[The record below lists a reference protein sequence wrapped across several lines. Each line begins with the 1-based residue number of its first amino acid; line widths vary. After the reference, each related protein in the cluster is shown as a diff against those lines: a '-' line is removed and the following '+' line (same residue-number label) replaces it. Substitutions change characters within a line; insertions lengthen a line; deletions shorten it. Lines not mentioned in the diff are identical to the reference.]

1 MTSKKPTL
9 SLQTNPSLLM
19 PPKELFL
26 DLKQLID
33 DTHLFIA
40 VTVNAQ
46 LSMLYWRIG
55 KRIKKE
61 ILNNERA
68 EYGQTIVVTV
78 SRQLVMEYGKGFSDK
93 NLWKMIQFVDAFPQE
108 QLIQSL
114 VQQLSWSHFVRL
126 LALDDPLK
134 RDFYTEMCRVE
145 RWSVRTLRE
154 RIDSMLYERTA
165 LSKKPE
171 SVARAEIETLRKT
184 DRFSPDLVFRDPYVL
199 EFLGLQD
206 RYLEKDLEDAIM
218 REIEHFLLEMGG
230 EFCFIGRQRR
240 ITVDHE
246 DFYLDL
252 LLFHRDLKRL
262 IAIELKLGEFKP
274 EHKGQ
279 MELYLRWLNKYDR
292 REGEE
297 SPIGLILCT
306 GKKHEQIE
314 LLELGLSG
322 IHVAEY
328 ITVLPPKEVLREKL
342 HLAIH
347 QAKCHLECDNVNS
360 L

>member
-1 MTSKKPTL
+1 MTKK
-9 SLQTNPSLLM
+9 QHMGLLM
-19 PPKELFL
+19 PPKELFF

-33 DTHLFIA
+33 ETHRSMA
-40 VTVNAQ
+40 VTVNTQ

-55 KRIKKE
+55 KRLKAE

-78 SRQLVMEYGKGFSDK
+78 SRQLMIEYGKGFSDK
-93 NLWKMIQFVDAFPQE
+93 NLWKMIQFVEAFPEE
-108 QLIQSL
+108 QLMYSL

-134 RDFYTEMCRVE
+134 RDFYTELCRVE
-145 RWSVRTLRE
+145 RWSVRALRG

-171 SVARAEIETLRKT
+171 SVAKAEIEALRKEG
-184 DRFSPDLVFRDPYVL
+184 RFSPDLVFRDPYVL
-199 EFLGLQD
+199 EFLNLQD
-206 RYLEKDLEDAIM
+206 SYLEKDLEDAIM

-230 EFCFIGRQRR
+230 GFCFVGRQRR

-274 EHKGQ
+274 EYKGQ

-292 REGEE
+292 KAGEE
-297 SPIGLILCT
+297 PPIGLILCT

-328 ITVLPPKEVLREKL
+328 LTVLPPKEILKEKL
-342 HLAIH
+342 HIAIH
-347 QAKCHLECDNVNS
+347 QAKCRLECDKE
-360 L
+360 